1 MNSICNYKKKG
12 GGGFMQE
19 FSHHHVQDYFWYVKT
34 ELPPQIMKLKI
45 TTSLQRL
52 KLYLFQAL

>member
-1 MNSICNYKKKG
+1 
-12 GGGFMQE
+12 MQE